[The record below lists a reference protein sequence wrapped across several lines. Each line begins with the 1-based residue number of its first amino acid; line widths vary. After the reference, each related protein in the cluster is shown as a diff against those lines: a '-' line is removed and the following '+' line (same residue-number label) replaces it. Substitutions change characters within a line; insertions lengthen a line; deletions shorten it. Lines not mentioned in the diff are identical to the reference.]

1 MRHFGLILLLFA
13 TVTARAGGDTLH
25 LRNWALRKGESTE
38 WIPFYGARNIL
49 HVLREA
55 EPKLKNA
62 ARFSEQ
68 ARQYHDSAASCAHT
82 IRCVFD
88 LNKQQINK
96 GSIQLELDY
105 LQTFATL
112 YLNGYQLGR
121 TDNAFIL
128 WSFSLNAKILR
139 ENGNLLEIVFSPPRE
154 TVMHSGDMGFTMYPA
169 DNQTDSIKT
178 APYIRAPQQEFGWD
192 FAFAELYTGF
202 RTAPRIVFN
211 KEIQLANARINTLR
225 INSDTAHMEL
235 LFAMNKACSISDFN
249 LTGVASMVWNKSSL
263 KKIGETDFV
272 IPFYILKPKLWWPQN
287 YGLPNLYTATLNLSL
302 TQSGQNK
309 RHFNDTL
316 TIEFGVR
323 TVTLVQEPDTLG
335 ESFYFKVNGMPVFME
350 GANVI
355 MPNEPFE
362 NDRMAGLSNKELQ
375 YVEKLKFNMLRIWG
389 GGTYLPDAFYQW
401 ADSNGIMVWQDY
413 MFACSYYPLSERQE
427 KNIEREIRYQTA
439 RIAKHP
445 CLALFCGNN
454 EVDVARKNWGWPQKY
469 RWNTAQMALLDSQ
482 YSQLFMKLL
491 PNIVAQICPNISY
504 MHSSPVS
511 NWGKPEDFNRGDNHD
526 WAVWHGEMPLKLS
539 YTRIPR
545 FMSEYGLPSFP
556 NAAIIEKYW
565 GVNSDS
571 ISTEKLVLSYKGIG
585 LVEKYLRQANLPFD
599 SYEALSNSTRKLQA
613 GHYRKMRS
621 VLRDEDGKCMGNLF
635 WQLNDAAPV
644 MSWSVLD
651 IDGNPKWED

>member
-1 MRHFGLILLLFA
+1 MRHFALIIGLFFA
-13 TVTARAGGDTLH
+13 LIARGADTLQ
-25 LRNWALRKGESTE
+25 LRDWALRKGESTE

-55 EPKLKNA
+55 EPQLKNS
-62 ARFSEQ
+62 ARFSEP
-68 ARQYHDSAASCAHT
+68 ARQYHDSVASCAHT
-82 IRCVFD
+82 IKCYFD
-88 LNKQQINK
+88 LSKKQLNK
-96 GSIQLELDY
+96 GSIRLELDY

-128 WSFSLNAKILR
+128 WSFSLNAKILK

-154 TVMHSGDMGFTMYPA
+154 TVMHSGDMGFAMYPA

-192 FAFAELYTGF
+192 FTFAEIYTGF
-202 RTAPRIVFN
+202 RKCP
-211 KEIQLANARINTLR
+211 QLIFSDDYFVSDARIQTLK
-225 INSDTAHMEL
+225 IKGDTAHMEL
-235 LFAMNKACSISDFN
+235 VFTMNTSCSINNVQFLGNPALFIDKRKIE
-249 LTGVASMVWNKSSL
+249 KSG
-263 KKIGETDFV
+263 KAKFIV
-272 IPFYILKPKLWWPQN
+272 PFYILKPQLWWPQN
-287 YGLPNLYTATLNLSL
+287 YGTAHLYQARIQVKGQSDSPKKLPFA
-302 TQSGQNK
+302 
-309 RHFNDTL
+309 DTI

-323 TVTLVQEPDTLG
+323 TVELIQEPDALG

-375 YVEKLKFNMLRIWG
+375 YVEKMKFNMLRIWG

-401 ADSNGIMVWQDY
+401 ADRNGIMVWQDY
-413 MFACSYYPLSERQE
+413 MFACSYYPLSIKME
-427 KNIEREIRYQTA
+427 KNIERETHYQTA
-439 RIAKHP
+439 RLAKHP

-454 EVDVARKNWGWPQKY
+454 EVDVARKNWGWPIKY

-539 YTRIPR
+539 YTRTPR

-556 NAAIIEKYW
+556 SAAIIEKYW

-571 ISTEKLVLSYKGIG
+571 MSAEKLVLSYKGIG
-585 LVEKYLRQANLPFD
+585 LVQKYLIQANLPFD
-599 SYEALSNSTRKLQA
+599 SYEALSSSTRKLQA

-651 IDGNPKWED
+651 MDGNPKWEDE